1 MELSTKQQEKQAAKA
16 VRQLSTIKHMGLGK
30 WMAQIGWRHVV
41 GIVVVIYALF
51 PIVYII
57 SGSVNPGGT
66 LTSGNRLFPGFT
78 FDNYIALFTDP
89 YRPFADWFKNTLYVS
104 TVASLGSVFLSS
116 LAAYAFSRMRFIG
129 RRVGLLS
136 LILFQMFPQILALVA
151 IFGLLVEIGKVF
163 PAIGNGTHIGL
174 ILVYLGGALGGN
186 TYLMYGFF
194 NTIPKE
200 LDEAA
205 KIDGA
210 THTQIFFGMILRL
223 TAPIL
228 AVIFLLSFIGL
239 SSDFILASILLEKP
253 EDKTL
258 AVGLYGY
265 IADKM
270 NQEWTIF
277 AAGAVL
283 ASLPIV
289 GLFLYLQKYI
299 VSGLTGG
306 AVKG

>member
-1 MELSTKQQEKQAAKA
+1 MTVARRT
-16 VRQLSTIKHMGLGK
+16 V
-30 WMAQIGWRHVV
+30 
-41 GIVVVIYALF
+41 
-51 PIVYII
+51 
-57 SGSVNPGGT
+57 
-66 LTSGNRLFPGFT
+66 
-78 FDNYIALFTDP
+78 
-89 YRPFADWFKNTLYVS
+89 PFALASSRKR
-104 TVASLGSVFLSS
+104 AAHARAAARSLGTTITTPVDWITSS
-116 LAAYAFSRMRFIG
+116 RTRD
-129 RRVGLLS
+129 
-136 LILFQMFPQILALVA
+136 P
-151 IFGLLVEIGKVF
+151 
-163 PAIGNGTHIGL
+163 
-174 ILVYLGGALGGN
+174 GATAVVHRDARL
-186 TYLMYGFF
+186 TYG
-194 NTIPKE
+194 E